1 MKLNVIDPDFNDTNT
16 MLATSSVSTNKKKL
30 KVLLYGNIQG
40 AQHRS
45 QTLIKF
51 LLDSRYS
58 ISLVCPNIYTKKGLK
73 SSSLFNKTLIKI
85 HLVELFIKAGFV
97 DVIYVLPLNINL
109 IENAILIS
117 KIFRKKLVSE
127 NHVSLYDTFLEQNT
141 INKEDKQKVELEK
154 SRDRLALT
162 KPDYIVNTYKYE
174 TAYWADNLG
183 INLDKNKVFFAP
195 IFSSSTLMLKREF
208 MQDGILRICWWGTFI
223 PLHGLDSILQ
233 AMKLLKERE
242 VKFTC
247 NLFGI
252 DNSSFKVYAEKIQ
265 SNKLD
270 SHVFLRKD
278 LTFFDDSLPRYL
290 IENCDLAL
298 GIFGNTAKAN
308 NTVPTKLVDA
318 LSLGIPTLTMN
329 SAALTEFFNPQTDL
343 WTCETSPVSI
353 AETVMK
359 IIGGMVHPVDWLQT
373 RQKVLSTFSVTQYQ
387 MVVSRILSKIADD
400 TY

>member
-1 MKLNVIDPDFNDTNT
+1 
-16 MLATSSVSTNKKKL
+16 MLVTSSILTNKKKL

-58 ISLVCPNIYTKKGLK
+58 ISLVCPNIYTKKGIK
-73 SSSLFNKTLIKI
+73 SSSLFNKLLVKI
-85 HLVELFIKAGFV
+85 HLVELFLKAGFV

-127 NHVSLYDTFLEQNT
+127 NHVSLYDSFLEQNT
-141 INKEDKQKVELEK
+141 IHKEDKRKANLEK

-174 TAYWADNLG
+174 TAYWVNNLG
-183 INLDKNKVFFAP
+183 INLDKDKVFFAP
-195 IFSSSTLMLKREF
+195 LFSSSTLMLKREF

-265 SNKLD
+265 FDKLD

-343 WTCETSPVSI
+343 WTCEPSSVSI

-359 IIGGMVHPVDWLQT
+359 IIGGMVHSVDWLQT
-373 RQKVLSTFSVTQYQ
+373 RQKVLNTFSITQYQ
-387 MVVSRILSKIADD
+387 MAVSRILSKIADD

>member
-1 MKLNVIDPDFNDTNT
+1 MKLSVVGSYFNDTNT
-16 MLATSSVSTNKKKL
+16 MLTTSSISTNKKKL

-58 ISLVCPNIYTKKGLK
+58 ISLVCPNIYTKQGIK
-73 SSSLFNKTLIKI
+73 SSSLFNKILIKI
-85 HLVELFIKAGFV
+85 HLVELLIKAGFV
-97 DVIYVLPLNINL
+97 DVIYVLPLNTNL
-109 IENAILIS
+109 IENAILTS

-141 INKEDKQKVELEK
+141 IHKEDKQKAKLEK

-162 KPDYIVNTYKYE
+162 KPDYIINTYKHE
-174 TAYWADNLG
+174 TAYWVNNLG
-183 INLDKNKVFFAP
+183 INLDKDKVFFAP
-195 IFSSSTLMLKREF
+195 IFSSSTLMLKRKF

-252 DNSSFKVYAEKIQ
+252 DNSSFNVYTEKIQ
-265 SNKLD
+265 FDKLD

-343 WTCETSPVSI
+343 WTCEPSPVSI

-359 IIGGMVHPVDWLQT
+359 IIGGMVHSVDWLQT
-373 RQKVLSTFSVTQYQ
+373 RQKVLSTFSITQYQ
-387 MVVSRILSKIADD
+387 MAVSRILSKITDD
-400 TY
+400 T